1 MIRERFVNTKRYID
15 ICNQQGFTLIEALLA
30 LFVLTIGVLGAAGLQ
45 MQSLQSGSVAM
56 QRMIV
61 VMKTQEIIE
70 RMRSNNNI
78 VDRRETDGTAS
89 SLTAYHANT
98 GTNHNCHA
106 GAVCSALQM
115 ADNDIY
121 LWRADL
127 ASSLPGF
134 IDAVID
140 VSPAPGLYSPVPVT
154 ITLSWVDRGTNFSY
168 TVNVDI

>member
-1 MIRERFVNTKRYID
+1 
-15 ICNQQGFTLIEALLA
+15 
-30 LFVLTIGVLGAAGLQ
+30 
-45 MQSLQSGSVAM
+45 
-56 QRMIV
+56 
-61 VMKTQEIIE
+61 
-70 RMRSNNNI
+70 
-78 VDRRETDGTAS
+78 
-89 SLTAYHANT
+89 
-98 GTNHNCHA
+98 
-106 GAVCSALQM
+106 M